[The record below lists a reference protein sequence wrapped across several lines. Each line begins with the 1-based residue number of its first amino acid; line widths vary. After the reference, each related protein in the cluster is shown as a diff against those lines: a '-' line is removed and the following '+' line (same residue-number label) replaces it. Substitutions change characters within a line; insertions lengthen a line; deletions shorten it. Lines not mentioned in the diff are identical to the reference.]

1 MITNKKYLEFIDF
14 VQQAQRAALYN
25 EHIEKFDVALK
36 QGRISI
42 WITIRKS
49 RADSNY
55 FFDIV
60 HDTDT
65 DEKIENVR
73 QQLQEYYDRTLQQ
86 S

>member
-73 QQLQEYYDRTLQQ
+73 QQLQEYYDRTQQQ

>member
-1 MITNKKYLEFIDF
+1 MNTNKKYLDFIDF
-14 VQQAQRAALYN
+14 VQQAQRAALYD

-73 QQLQEYYDRTLQQ
+73 QQLKIYYDRTQQ

>member
-1 MITNKKYLEFIDF
+1 MINNKKYLEFIDF
-14 VQQAQRAALYN
+14 VQQAQRAALYD

-42 WITIRKS
+42 WITIRKN
-49 RADSNY
+49 RADSSY

-65 DEKIENVR
+65 DDKIENVR
-73 QQLQEYYDRTLQQ
+73 QQLEIYYNRTQ
-86 S
+86 

>member
-1 MITNKKYLEFIDF
+1 MINNKKYLEFIDF
-14 VQQAQRAALYN
+14 VQQAQRAALYD

-73 QQLQEYYDRTLQQ
+73 QQLKIYYDRTHQ

>member
-14 VQQAQRAALYN
+14 IQQAQRAALYD

-60 HDTDT
+60 HDTDS

-73 QQLQEYYDRTLQQ
+73 QQLKIYYDRTQQ

>member
-1 MITNKKYLEFIDF
+1 MINNKKYLEFIDF
-14 VQQAQRAALYN
+14 VQQAQRAALYD

-65 DEKIENVR
+65 DEKMENVR
-73 QQLQEYYDRTLQQ
+73 KQLKIYYDRTHQQ

>member
-1 MITNKKYLEFIDF
+1 MNTNKKYLDFIDF
-14 VQQAQRAALYN
+14 VQQAQRAALYD

-73 QQLQEYYDRTLQQ
+73 QQLQEYYDRTQQ

>member
-1 MITNKKYLEFIDF
+1 MNTNKKYLDFIDF
-14 VQQAQRAALYN
+14 VQQAQRAALYD

-49 RADSNY
+49 RAASNN

-73 QQLQEYYDRTLQQ
+73 QQLNIYYNRTQQ

>member
-1 MITNKKYLEFIDF
+1 MINNKKYLEFIDF
-14 VQQAQRAALYN
+14 VQQAQRAALYD

-60 HDTDT
+60 HDTAP

-73 QQLQEYYDRTLQQ
+73 QQLEIYYDRTQQQ

>member
-1 MITNKKYLEFIDF
+1 MINNKKYLEFIDF

-73 QQLQEYYDRTLQQ
+73 QQLQEYYDRTQQQ

>member
-1 MITNKKYLEFIDF
+1 MITNKKYLDFIDF
-14 VQQAQRAALYN
+14 VQQAQRAALYD

-60 HDTDT
+60 HDTDS
-65 DEKIENVR
+65 DEKIENVL
-73 QQLQEYYDRTLQQ
+73 QQLKIYYDRTQE

>member
-1 MITNKKYLEFIDF
+1 MINNKKYLEFIDF
-14 VQQAQRAALYN
+14 VQQAQRAALYD

-73 QQLQEYYDRTLQQ
+73 QQLKIYYDRTQQ

>member
-1 MITNKKYLEFIDF
+1 MINNKKYLEFIDF
-14 VQQAQRAALYN
+14 VQQAQRAALYD

-73 QQLQEYYDRTLQQ
+73 QQLKIYYDRTRQ

>member
-73 QQLQEYYDRTLQQ
+73 QQLQEYYDRTQQ
-86 S
+86 QA

>member
-1 MITNKKYLEFIDF
+1 MINNKKYLEFIDF
-14 VQQAQRAALYN
+14 VQQTQRAALYD

-42 WITIRKS
+42 WITILKN

-73 QQLQEYYDRTLQQ
+73 QQLQEYYDRTQQQ

>member
-1 MITNKKYLEFIDF
+1 MINNKKYLEFIDF
-14 VQQAQRAALYN
+14 VQQAQRAALYD

-42 WITIRKS
+42 WITIRKN
-49 RADSNY
+49 RA
-55 FFDIV
+55 
-60 HDTDT
+60 DTDT

-73 QQLQEYYDRTLQQ
+73 QQLKIYYNQTQQ

>member
-1 MITNKKYLEFIDF
+1 MINNKKYLEFIDF
-14 VQQAQRAALYN
+14 VQQAQRAALYD

-42 WITIRKS
+42 WITIRKN
-49 RADSNY
+49 RADSSY

-73 QQLQEYYDRTLQQ
+73 QQLQEYYNRTHQQ

>member
-1 MITNKKYLEFIDF
+1 MITNKKYLDFIDF
-14 VQQAQRAALYN
+14 VQQAQRAALYD

-73 QQLQEYYDRTLQQ
+73 QQLQEYYDRTQQQ

>member
-1 MITNKKYLEFIDF
+1 MINNKKYLEFIDF
-14 VQQAQRAALYN
+14 VQQTQRAALYD

-60 HDTDT
+60 HDTDS
-65 DEKIENVR
+65 DEKIENV
-73 QQLQEYYDRTLQQ
+73 QKQLQEYYNRTHQQ

>member
-14 VQQAQRAALYN
+14 VQQAQRAALYD

-42 WITIRKS
+42 WITIRKN

-73 QQLQEYYDRTLQQ
+73 QQLQEYYDRTQQQ

>member
-1 MITNKKYLEFIDF
+1 MNTNKKYLEFINF
-14 VQQAQRAALYN
+14 VQQAQRAALYD

-73 QQLQEYYDRTLQQ
+73 QQLQEYYDRTQQ

>member
-1 MITNKKYLEFIDF
+1 MNTNKKYLDFIDF

-73 QQLQEYYDRTLQQ
+73 QQLQEYYDRTQQQ

>member
-1 MITNKKYLEFIDF
+1 MINNKKYLEFIDF
-14 VQQAQRAALYN
+14 IQQAQRAALYD

-36 QGRISI
+36 HGRISI

-73 QQLQEYYDRTLQQ
+73 QQLQEYYDRTQQQ

>member
-1 MITNKKYLEFIDF
+1 MINNKKYLEFINF
-14 VQQAQRAALYN
+14 VQQAQRAALYD

-73 QQLQEYYDRTLQQ
+73 QQLQEYYDRTQQ

>member
-1 MITNKKYLEFIDF
+1 MINNKKYLEFIDF
-14 VQQAQRAALYN
+14 VQQAQRAALYD

-73 QQLQEYYDRTLQQ
+73 QQLQEYYDRTQQQ

>member
-1 MITNKKYLEFIDF
+1 MINNKKYLEFIDF
-14 VQQAQRAALYN
+14 VQQAQRAALYD

-73 QQLQEYYDRTLQQ
+73 KQLKIYYNRTQQ

>member
-1 MITNKKYLEFIDF
+1 MINNKKYLEFIEF
-14 VQQAQRAALYN
+14 VQQAQRAALYD

-42 WITIRKS
+42 WITIRKN

-73 QQLQEYYDRTLQQ
+73 QQLEIYYDRTQQQ

>member
-1 MITNKKYLEFIDF
+1 MINNKKYLEFIDF
-14 VQQAQRAALYN
+14 VQQAQRAALYD

-49 RADSNY
+49 RADSSY

-65 DEKIENVR
+65 DDKIENVR
-73 QQLQEYYDRTLQQ
+73 QQLKIYYDRTQQ
-86 S
+86 L

>member
-1 MITNKKYLEFIDF
+1 MITNKKYLDFIDF

-73 QQLQEYYDRTLQQ
+73 QQLKIYYDRTRQ

>member
-1 MITNKKYLEFIDF
+1 MINNKKYLEFIDF
-14 VQQAQRAALYN
+14 VQQAQRAALYD

-42 WITIRKS
+42 WITIRKN

-73 QQLQEYYDRTLQQ
+73 QQLEIYYDRTQQ

>member
-1 MITNKKYLEFIDF
+1 MINNKKYLEFIDF
-14 VQQAQRAALYN
+14 VQQAQRAALYD

-73 QQLQEYYDRTLQQ
+73 KQLEIYYNRTQQQ

>member
-1 MITNKKYLEFIDF
+1 MNTNKKYLEFIDF
-14 VQQAQRAALYN
+14 VQQAQRAALYD

-42 WITIRKS
+42 WITIRKN

-73 QQLQEYYDRTLQQ
+73 QQLQEYYDRTQQQ

>member
-14 VQQAQRAALYN
+14 VQQAQRAALYD

-49 RADSNY
+49 RAYSSY
-55 FFDIV
+55 FFDIA
-60 HDTDT
+60 HDTET

-73 QQLQEYYDRTLQQ
+73 QQLQEYYDRTQQQ

>member
-1 MITNKKYLEFIDF
+1 MINNKKYLEFIDF
-14 VQQAQRAALYN
+14 VQQAQRAALYD

-73 QQLQEYYDRTLQQ
+73 KQLKIYYDRTHQQ

>member
-14 VQQAQRAALYN
+14 VQQAQQAALYD

-73 QQLQEYYDRTLQQ
+73 QQLQEYYDRTHQQ

>member
-73 QQLQEYYDRTLQQ
+73 QQLKIYYDRTQQ

>member
-1 MITNKKYLEFIDF
+1 MINNKKYLEFIDF
-14 VQQAQRAALYN
+14 VQQAQRAALYD

-73 QQLQEYYDRTLQQ
+73 QQLNIYYNRTQQ

>member
-1 MITNKKYLEFIDF
+1 MINNKKYLEFIDF
-14 VQQAQRAALYN
+14 VQQAQRAALYDD
-25 EHIEKFDVALK
+25 HIEKFDVALK

-42 WITIRKS
+42 WITIRKN

-73 QQLQEYYDRTLQQ
+73 QQLEIYYNRTQQQ

>member
-1 MITNKKYLEFIDF
+1 MINNKKYLEFIDF
-14 VQQAQRAALYN
+14 VHQAQRAALYD

-42 WITIRKS
+42 WITIRKN
-49 RADSNY
+49 RADSSY

-65 DEKIENVR
+65 NEKIENVR
-73 QQLQEYYDRTLQQ
+73 KQLQEYYDRTHPQ